1 MSHFSQIR
9 TQIRDLDALE
19 GALSDLGIA
28 SVRGEEQARG
38 YKQQV
43 QSVEL
48 KIPQTNGYDVG
59 FQWNGSAYTLVAD
72 MEYWQQPWTVET
84 FLNKV
89 TQRYAFRAI
98 VDRSAEQG
106 FQVVEQ
112 KNTEDG
118 SVRLVLQ
125 RWGA

>member
-1 MSHFSQIR
+1 I
-9 TQIRDLDALE
+9 
-19 GALSDLGIA
+19 
-28 SVRGEEQARG
+28 
-38 YKQQV
+38 
-43 QSVEL
+43 
-48 KIPQTNGYDVG
+48 
-59 FQWNGSAYTLVAD
+59 
-72 MEYWQQPWTVET
+72 ET

-98 VDRSAEQG
+98 VDQSAQQG

-125 RWGA
+125 RWSA